1 MKWQKKSPNQ
11 ETGSGNR
18 GHLKVLKDI
27 KLVLNEH
34 EWHSESFRINLT
46 SFKASRGP
54 IFPKPV
60 SWLRLFFRSSLQQ
73 TCSNSALSC
82 LGLKDFCN
90 LTQELC
96 MLCMDSPVV
105 HHLSPNIHTRQWDCI
120 SHKTFPFFVFHHHS
134 FLSISSKKSSL
145 NTSKLLNMNNN
156 SCTKLYVL
164 STVNVQ
170 MNIGW
175 LGK

>member
-73 TCSNSALSC
+73 TCSDTIW
-82 LGLKDFCN
+82 GLQIF
-90 LTQELC
+90 

-134 FLSISSKKSSL
+134 FLSICSKKSSL